1 MAIQRQLPL
10 TNSGKNLNVTKQPCH
25 SRDQQRV
32 PFFFITNKTKTS
44 VGGQMI
50 RHNSIPAL
58 QTKKDI
64 TNSEVKGGE

>member
-1 MAIQRQLPL
+1 MSIQRQLPL
-10 TNSGKNLNVTKQPCH
+10 TNSGKKFECH
-25 SRDQQRV
+25 ETTVSLSR
-32 PFFFITNKTKTS
+32 PATSAIFLITNKTKTS

>member
-1 MAIQRQLPL
+1 MSR
-10 TNSGKNLNVTKQPCH
+10 NNRVTLATSNECH
-25 SRDQQRV
+25 
-32 PFFFITNKTKTS
+32 FFITNKTKTS

-58 QTKKDI
+58 QTKKEI